1 MKEKKKGTEKKR
13 KEPTPGETGEG
24 LEALEPEKLGLQ
36 IQISGDSQL
45 QFPKAFYFV
54 LFQIDDQK

>member
-1 MKEKKKGTEKKR
+1 MYERKKKGTEKKR

-24 LEALEPEKLGLQ
+24 LEALEPEKWDLC

-45 QFPKAFYFV
+45 
-54 LFQIDDQK
+54 

>member
-1 MKEKKKGTEKKR
+1 MKEKKKGMEKER

-24 LEALEPEKLGLQ
+24 LEALEPEKWGLW

-45 QFPKAFYFV
+45 
-54 LFQIDDQK
+54 